1 MRSLVGAIIGFLTLI
16 YPIAVYFGI
25 QYLEPRKIGFILLGL
40 LLLRLVLV
48 KSNKKHSQLLIFV
61 GIAFCV
67 LRHAQSTSFLPYYF
81 VYYSMNLDDN
91 HEMDGVLNTRIAQD
105 FMANGIIDERLNKL
119 FTGERSN
126 IKHKSFKEQLA
137 IQLRHPNLNYNKRKS
152 SKLKNIKSLKS

>member
-1 MRSLVGAIIGFLTLI
+1 
-16 YPIAVYFGI
+16 
-25 QYLEPRKIGFILLGL
+25 
-40 LLLRLVLV
+40 
-48 KSNKKHSQLLIFV
+48 
-61 GIAFCV
+61 
-67 LRHAQSTSFLPYYF
+67 
-81 VYYSMNLDDN
+81 MNLDDN